1 VEGDADLVA
10 RARAYAVAAHHGQ
23 VRRYTGAPYIVHPAR
38 VAAAVA
44 GETTDPAVVA
54 AAWLHDVL
62 EDTGTRPE
70 ELGALF
76 GERVAGLVVE
86 LTNVY
91 TAAHY
96 PNHNRAS
103 RKALERAR
111 WAAASREAR
120 LIKQADALDNL
131 ATIELHD
138 PAFAAVYRAEVAALL
153 AMPR

>member
-111 WAAASREAR
+111 WAAASRESR

>member
-1 VEGDADLVA
+1 MEGDADLVA

-23 VRRYTGAPYIVHPAR
+23 VRRYTGEPYIVHPAR

-44 GETTDPAVVA
+44 GETANPAVVA
-54 AAWLHDVL
+54 AAWLHDVP
-62 EDTGTRPE
+62 EDTGTGPE
-70 ELGALF
+70 ELNALF

-153 AMPR
+153 AMLR